1 MFFKKSTLKHKTAY
15 KNKKRG
21 FLRGVLR
28 GFTLAE
34 TALALAVISITC
46 VGALSLILS
55 AQRATMSA
63 AQKQQAQLFAADIV
77 NCFRVSDNSDFK
89 ENLEFA
95 LGKEISNLTAIP
107 LDDEL
112 TANVAISN
120 NDITVTVTKD
130 DKNVVQ
136 ISFTKGDLAQ

>member
-1 MFFKKSTLKHKTAY
+1 M
-15 KNKKRG
+15 
-21 FLRGVLR
+21 RGVLR

-77 NCFRVSDNSDFK
+77 NCFRVSDTYGDFE

-95 LGKEISNLTAIP
+95 LGKEISENTIL

-112 TANVAISN
+112 TANVAISDN
-120 NDITVTVTKD
+120 VITVTVTKD
-130 DKNVVQ
+130 GKNVVQ
-136 ISFTKGDLAQ
+136 LSFTKGDLAP

>member
-1 MFFKKSTLKHKTAY
+1 M
-15 KNKKRG
+15 
-21 FLRGVLR
+21 R

-77 NCFRVSDNSDFK
+77 NCFRVSDTDNFES
-89 ENLEFA
+89 NLEFA
-95 LGKEISNLTAIP
+95 LGKEISDITAIP

-112 TANVAISN
+112 TANVAISD